1 MSPQE
6 FKAKY
11 GHTLHTDP
19 KTKQN
24 YIKLPI
30 CSLNEL
36 AYMQESL
43 LDGILLLTQLE
54 KRHYKNE
61 QMQSTVYWLCR
72 LTLNSYAHDEIN
84 GLSEWLKNINTE
96 NSRQNP

>member
-1 MSPQE
+1 MKSEE
-6 FKAKY
+6 FKTRY
-11 GHTLHTDP
+11 GNTLQSDP
-19 KTKQN
+19 ETKKS

-30 CSLNEL
+30 IDLNEL

-61 QMQSTVYWLCR
+61 QMQSTMYWLCK
-72 LTLNSYAHDEIN
+72 LLLISYPNTELD
-84 GLSEWLKNINTE
+84 GLSEWLKNE
-96 NSRQNP
+96 